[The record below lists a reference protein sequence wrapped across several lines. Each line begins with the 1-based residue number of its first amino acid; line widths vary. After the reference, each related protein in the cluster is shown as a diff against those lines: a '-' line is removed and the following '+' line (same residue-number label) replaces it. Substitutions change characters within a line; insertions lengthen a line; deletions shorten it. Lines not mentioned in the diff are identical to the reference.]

1 MTIKNA
7 DGNIYLTERAAADA
21 DIAGDGQIWVETA
34 TPNILKFTD
43 DIGNDST
50 INTAVMQGNVLA
62 LHEGLVCKYVTTAT
76 VDIDADA
83 VMLRTTGGAA
93 VKVDSVNLTV
103 DISTGTGINTLDTGV
118 EALST
123 WYYLWVI
130 YNGTTVSG
138 LLSTSSTAPTMPSGY
153 TYKGLVGAV
162 YNNSG
167 SDFDNFYQL
176 GNSFWIDTVNVLAD
190 GGSTTPVEVDYSASI
205 PPIASTVKGFG
216 SVSKTTT
223 DASWL
228 SLQPESTGVLGI
240 QFIRNSGNAT
250 GATGSSFFSLPV
262 ITQSMWY
269 DVNTTS
275 TDGDIDIHGG
285 SY

>member
-103 DISTGTGINTLDTGV
+103 DISTGTGVNTLDTGA
-118 EALST
+118 EASST

-130 YNGTTVSG
+130 YNGTTVAG
-138 LLSTSSTAPTMPSGY
+138 LLSVSSTAPTMPSGY

-162 YNNSG
+162 YNDSG
-167 SDFDNFYQL
+167 SDFEPIHQK
-176 GNSFWIDTVNVLAD
+176 GNKFTIEPHIDVNA
-190 GGSTTPVEVDYSASI
+190 GTATTYTSVSLSV
-205 PPIASTVKGFG
+205 PPIATS
-216 SVSKTTT
+216 
-223 DASWL
+223 AS
-228 SLQPESTGVLGI
+228 GYM
-240 QFIRNSGNAT
+240 A
-250 GATGSSFFSLPV
+250 
-262 ITQSMWY
+262 
-269 DVNTTS
+269 S
-275 TDGDIDIHGG
+275 TDGSTVAKVFLAIDASGVGENLVSLFVSGASVTPTGRFNLLLITAQTAYYKMQSDDTSATVTTTGG
-285 SY
+285 TY